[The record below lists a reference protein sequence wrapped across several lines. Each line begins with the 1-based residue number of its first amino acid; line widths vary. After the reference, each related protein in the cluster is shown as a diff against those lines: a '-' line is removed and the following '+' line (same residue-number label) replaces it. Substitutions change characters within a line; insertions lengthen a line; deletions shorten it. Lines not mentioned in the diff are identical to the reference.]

1 MADYAYERLTAQDRS
16 FLVFEGSNTHMHVGG
31 VTIFER
37 APLATPDGGVDIER
51 IRSYIGSRLH
61 WIPRYRQRL
70 ATIPIE
76 DYPVWVDDEQLNL
89 QYHVR
94 HTSLPRPGDDRQLKR
109 LTARIMS
116 QQLDRRRPLWEVWL
130 VEGLQDDRFA
140 MILKTHH
147 CVVDGI
153 SGVDL
158 MSVLLRPTPE
168 TTFEEPP
175 RWTPRP
181 APTAAKLLRDELL
194 RRVATPMDVVRWARG
209 VLRDPQRTGTE
220 LLESSWAALDMIG
233 IGLRRP
239 ADTPVNQPIGPYRR
253 FDWHRL
259 DLADVKAVK
268 NHLGGT
274 VNDVILATVTG
285 ALRRFLIRRRSDPST
300 LEYKAVVPVSVRS
313 PAEFGTSGNHVSGWM
328 LTLPIHEPDPVKRLV
343 ELSQTTDRL
352 KHLKQGRGIEIFTQV
367 AELANPILTLGVRLA
382 ARMHPYNLIITNIPG
397 PQAPFYMLGAPML
410 GGYPTV
416 PLFEYQGLGVATF
429 SYDGNLF
436 WGINAD
442 WDLVHDLHEFVADI
456 AASFKELHTAAM
468 RAGKPAKAV
477 RPEPPKG
484 ATKSGVRTASRRFA
498 DQHGMVS

>member
-1 MADYAYERLTAQDRS
+1 
-16 FLVFEGSNTHMHVGG
+16 
-31 VTIFER
+31 
-37 APLATPDGGVDIER
+37 
-51 IRSYIGSRLH
+51 
-61 WIPRYRQRL
+61 
-70 ATIPIE
+70 
-76 DYPVWVDDEQLNL
+76 
-89 QYHVR
+89 
-94 HTSLPRPGDDRQLKR
+94 
-109 LTARIMS
+109 
-116 QQLDRRRPLWEVWL
+116 
-130 VEGLQDDRFA
+130 
-140 MILKTHH
+140 
-147 CVVDGI
+147 
-153 SGVDL
+153 
-158 MSVLLRPTPE
+158 
-168 TTFEEPP
+168 
-175 RWTPRP
+175 
-181 APTAAKLLRDELL
+181 
-194 RRVATPMDVVRWARG
+194 
-209 VLRDPQRTGTE
+209 
-220 LLESSWAALDMIG
+220 
-233 IGLRRP
+233 
-239 ADTPVNQPIGPYRR
+239 
-253 FDWHRL
+253 
-259 DLADVKAVK
+259 
-268 NHLGGT
+268 
-274 VNDVILATVTG
+274 VTG

-328 LTLPIHEPDPVKRLV
+328 LTLPIHEPDPVKGLV
-343 ELSQTTDRL
+343 ELSRVTDRL